1 MLGVGWNFLYVGGS
15 TLLTEGYQTAERAK
29 VQGLNDF
36 LIFGT
41 VAASSFMSGTLHSAF
56 GWTAV
61 NYGVLPLVA
70 LTLGATLWLM
80 GRRRRA
86 VAAE

>member
-1 MLGVGWNFLYVGGS
+1 M
-15 TLLTEGYQTAERAK
+15 
-29 VQGLNDF
+29 
-36 LIFGT
+36 
-41 VAASSFMSGTLHSAF
+41 AASSFMSGTLHNAF

-80 GRRRRA
+80 GRRRRV

>member
-1 MLGVGWNFLYVGGS
+1 
-15 TLLTEGYQTAERAK
+15 
-29 VQGLNDF
+29 
-36 LIFGT
+36 
-41 VAASSFMSGTLHSAF
+41 MSGTLHNAF

-80 GRRRRA
+80 GRRRRV